1 MPFSGASYDP
11 ESLHLLT
18 QAFEA
23 AWREVQAAN
32 PNQTEADL
40 AIMRKM
46 MALRIMAA
54 ANEGER
60 DPERLKDLA
69 LRAVDGRQF
78 D

>member
-11 ESLHLLT
+11 ESLDLLT

-40 AIMRKM
+40 AITRKM

-60 DPERLKDLA
+60 DPERLKNLA
-69 LRAVDGRQF
+69 LRAVDRCEF